1 MANPEGSRSAAQPVG
16 AQLMRPDEAVQPY
29 GAKSPAEWTYERLV
43 KYVLQFEAQLD
54 QDHELGGR
62 LVSFGPQMQFH
73 ILDLGYW
80 NPDIITFDGLDQ
92 EGNRV
97 RLIQHVSQLNVLLVA
112 MRKRRPDAPP
122 RRIGFDLESGR
133 AQAALP
139 ERKAAP

>member
-1 MANPEGSRSAAQPVG
+1 MANPEGGRGAAQPVG
-16 AQLMRPDEAVQPY
+16 AQVMRPGEAVQPP

-54 QDHELGGR
+54 QDHEIGGR

-92 EGNRV
+92 NGNRV

-112 MRKRRPDAPP
+112 MQKRQPDAPP

-133 AQAALP
+133 AQASLSD
-139 ERKAAP
+139 RKAVP

>member
-1 MANPEGSRSAAQPVG
+1 MTNHEGRGGVQPVAAQV
-16 AQLMRPDEAVQPY
+16 LRPGEAVQAP
-29 GAKSPAEWTYERLV
+29 GSKSPAEWTYERLV

-62 LVSFGPQMQFH
+62 MVSFGPQVQFH
-73 ILDLGYW
+73 ILDIGYW

-92 EGNRV
+92 NGNRV

-112 MRKRRPDAPP
+112 MQKLEPAAPP

-133 AQAALP
+133 RPAHAEQKP
-139 ERKAAP
+139 VP

>member
-1 MANPEGSRSAAQPVG
+1 MTTKPDETRGAVQQVG
-16 AQLMRPDEAVQPY
+16 AQVARPGEPVRPSVAR
-29 GAKSPAEWTYERLV
+29 SPAEWAYERLV

-92 EGNRV
+92 NGNRV
-97 RLIQHVSQLNVLLVA
+97 RLIQNVSQLNVLLVA
-112 MRKRRPDAPP
+112 MQKRKPDEPP
-122 RRIGFDLESGR
+122 RRIGFELEAGR
-133 AQAALP
+133 AGTSVP
-139 ERKAAP
+139 ERKPE